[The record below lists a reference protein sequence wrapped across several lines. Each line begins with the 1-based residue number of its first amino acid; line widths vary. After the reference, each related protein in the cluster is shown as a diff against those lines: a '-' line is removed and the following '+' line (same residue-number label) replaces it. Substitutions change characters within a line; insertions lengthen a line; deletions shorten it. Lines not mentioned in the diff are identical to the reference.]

1 MSLKEA
7 RVVIIVSGLIMCDSD
22 VLLGFDKLRVSA
34 ELLDNIPSP
43 YPSELHKQ
51 IIFRGETVKTDVF
64 ILIDPPQYRVKEVL
78 SAPCSNITV
87 YYGGHANANGSW
99 DLSYSD
105 EDSDSNYLSFE
116 EFKECKWQLQLLKV
130 VVARRDCPMQV
141 LAIEKAKLRVEAEH
155 NPLLKY
161 LFSENGWDPSNTSLS
176 QFFYAHFA
184 SVARAVIIVS
194 GLSEYDDDILAGL
207 KKLRVP
213 SELLD
218 NIPSPYP
225 CELHKQIIFPEATVK
240 TDVFILIDP
249 PQYRVKNV
257 LSAPCSYITVY
268 YGGHANANGSWDLSY
283 SDEDSDSNYLSIE
296 EFKECVGNKQ
306 GELYLNCCYST
317 KCIEIAT
324 TKRSSGSGALVQL
337 HASGEEY
344 SHLTNEEYSKML
356 FAQVGLR
363 IHAIK
368 IDKLPVEAKDNL
380 LMKYLLPEDGW
391 DPSSNTSLF
400 QLYESGHRASILN
413 KNLPGLPLT
422 EDSFAFYS
430 FPSNGSADCFLIVT
444 GDDFHNILVDSSKSA
459 GFTNAWNAV
468 LGRIKL
474 HLAICTHS
482 DDDHIGG
489 FDKMAK
495 SNCLDVIDELWLN
508 PCISPIALPPPSPP
522 AIPTRS
528 KKQAH
533 DVLMKYAQIKEKVP
547 PIIISD
553 DIPADTLE
561 NSEFGTEY
569 PEPKKEY
576 IDNKTK
582 VTVLWPNAEFFF
594 RNYREDNSKKINNM
608 SIVLVVSY
616 AAPRAAKHI
625 LLTGDVDCDILVDAI
640 EKSDFKDTKFEI
652 AVIPHHGSYNSHYIN
667 NTWYFRRINTKRF
680 IITGNSTRYEHP
692 HPHFLTQL
700 MDMMRVQS
708 TLEVYFNHEN
718 QAIAFQ
724 NSTNDSG
731 IKKRV
736 FSVNTTD
743 SNGHKFIKISLVPL
757 VK

>member
-1 MSLKEA
+1 MMNELKY
-7 RVVIIVSGLIMCDSD
+7 DND
-22 VLLGFDKLRVSA
+22 VLVGLQKLRVPLRVRWCLRKRPG
-34 ELLDNIPSP
+34 E
-43 YPSELHKQ
+43 Y
-51 IIFRGETVKTDVF
+51 RGRFDKTDVF

-78 SAPCSNITV
+78 SAPCS
-87 YYGGHANANGSW
+87 
-99 DLSYSD
+99 
-105 EDSDSNYLSFE
+105 YL
-116 EFKECKWQLQLLKV
+116 
-130 VVARRDCPMQV
+130 
-141 LAIEKAKLRVEAEH
+141 
-155 NPLLKY
+155 
-161 LFSENGWDPSNTSLS
+161 
-176 QFFYAHFA
+176 
-184 SVARAVIIVS
+184 
-194 GLSEYDDDILAGL
+194 
-207 KKLRVP
+207 
-213 SELLD
+213 
-218 NIPSPYP
+218 
-225 CELHKQIIFPEATVK
+225 
-240 TDVFILIDP
+240 
-249 PQYRVKNV
+249 
-257 LSAPCSYITVY
+257 TVY

-283 SDEDSDSNYLSIE
+283 SDEDSDSNYLSIG
-296 EFKECVGNKQ
+296 EFEKCVGDKP
-306 GELYLNCCYST
+306 GELYLNCCYSN
-317 KCIEIAT
+317 KSIEIVT
-324 TKRSSGSGALVQL
+324 TKRSVGSGALVQL
-337 HASGEEY
+337 HTNSYEY
-344 SHLTNEEYSKML
+344 LRFTNEEYSQMS

-368 IDKLPVEAKDNL
+368 IDELPVQAKDNP
-380 LMKYLLPEDGW
+380 LMKHLFSAVGW
-391 DPSSNTSLF
+391 DPSNTSLF

-444 GDDFHNILVDSSKSA
+444 GGGSHNILVDSSKSA

-508 PCISPIALPPPSPP
+508 PCISPIAPPPPSPP

-533 DVLMKYAQIKEKVP
+533 DVLMKYAQIKKKVP

-569 PEPKKEY
+569 ELSYEPYPEPKKGY

-625 LLTGDVDCDILVDAI
+625 LLTGDVDCDILVGAI

-667 NTWYFRRINTKRF
+667 NTWYFRRIKTKRF

-692 HPHFLTQL
+692 HPDFLTQL
-700 MDMMRVQS
+700 MDMMRVQ
-708 TLEVYFNHEN
+708 LDLKVYFNHKN

-743 SNGHKFIKISLVPL
+743 SNGHKFIRIGLVRL